1 MGRLYIIYYRNIYT
15 IHVLVHTYI
24 HMHAR
29 IHTHM
34 YMHMQMEV
42 GGVLQLI
49 ITDRSSLPCSFMVI
63 IAWLNYG

>member
-1 MGRLYIIYYRNIYT
+1 M
-15 IHVLVHTYI
+15 LVHTYI
-24 HMHAR
+24 HVHAR

-42 GGVLQLI
+42 GRVLQLI